1 MIEKLQNK
9 INEDMLKFSKEK
21 QEAINSS
28 NWIRVIEDIGKKFL
42 LLDNEITN
50 LQSETWLVLM
60 GVVDL
65 DLYER
70 NIENNVGMT
79 NDDAKKISD
88 EVFNKIFMPVANEIE
103 SYIKDKKV
111 AQNSSWDKTINFILS
126 GGDYSSFIEK

>member
-21 QEAINSS
+21 QDAINNS
-28 NWIRVIEDIGKKFL
+28 NWIRVIEDTGKKFL
-42 LLDNEITN
+42 LLDNEVTS

-79 NDDAKKISD
+79 NDDAKKISE
-88 EVFNKIFMPVANEIE
+88 EVLNKIFVPVSNEIE

-111 AQNSSWDKTINFILS
+111 AQNSSWDKTIKFIIS